1 MEVFII
7 SIFALLFAG
16 AHCSKIPSKPM
27 SPEDKESLIEEL
39 EHSQMLKE
47 LEVLIKNLDD
57 EQLDKLE
64 TILADNADDA
74 TEFDEIM
81 EELIEMGMDKGDIED
96 LKQLAA
102 LMEEFLIQIP
112 GINKKLEMKSDD
124 DLSDNI
130 QVGLGSLVLWY
141 LELIV
146 FLPFTF
152 QLYLLGLPNK
162 LGPLGY
168 IALHH
173 VLDGADDED
182 EHGDIVDVVIEP
194 SSIAKIEEMEAKIAG
209 TPSSSAAPGE
219 ALEDE
224 YQAPTFRRRRSVA
237 SLLSQVPKQLKAL
250 PIP

>member
-1 MEVFII
+1 MKFLII
-7 SIFALLFAG
+7 SIFAIFVC

-130 QVGLGSLVLWY
+130 QVGLSWVSGSLVSG
-141 LELIV
+141 INCVPV
-146 FLPFTF
+146 FHF
-152 QLYLLGLPNK
+152 
-162 LGPLGY
+162 
-168 IALHH
+168 
-173 VLDGADDED
+173 
-182 EHGDIVDVVIEP
+182 
-194 SSIAKIEEMEAKIAG
+194 
-209 TPSSSAAPGE
+209 SAVSTWTSQ
-219 ALEDE
+219 
-224 YQAPTFRRRRSVA
+224 QARTTWIYRPPPCPRRCG
-237 SLLSQVPKQLKAL
+237 
-250 PIP
+250 

>member
-1 MEVFII
+1 MLQINLISRKMKVFII
-7 SIFALLFAG
+7 SIVAILFAG

-112 GINKKLEMKSDD
+112 GINKKLEMKSND

-130 QVGLGSLVLWY
+130 QVGLGLW
-141 LELIV
+141 L
-146 FLPFTF
+146 
-152 QLYLLGLPNK
+152 
-162 LGPLGY
+162 
-168 IALHH
+168 
-173 VLDGADDED
+173 
-182 EHGDIVDVVIEP
+182 
-194 SSIAKIEEMEAKIAG
+194 SG
-209 TPSSSAAPGE
+209 TW
-219 ALEDE
+219 
-224 YQAPTFRRRRSVA
+224 
-237 SLLSQVPKQLKAL
+237 K
-250 PIP
+250 

>member
-1 MEVFII
+1 MLQINLISRKMKVFII
-7 SIFALLFAG
+7 SIVAILFAG

-112 GINKKLEMKSDD
+112 GINKKLEMKSND

-130 QVGLGSLVLWY
+130 QVGQRSWSLALWY
-141 LELIV
+141 LEIMCSCLS
-146 FLPFTF
+146 
-152 QLYLLGLPNK
+152 
-162 LGPLGY
+162 
-168 IALHH
+168 
-173 VLDGADDED
+173 
-182 EHGDIVDVVIEP
+182 VV
-194 SSIAKIEEMEAKIAG
+194 SSW
-209 TPSSSAAPGE
+209 APQ
-219 ALEDE
+219 
-224 YQAPTFRRRRSVA
+224 QARTTWIHRPPPCPRWCG
-237 SLLSQVPKQLKAL
+237 
-250 PIP
+250 

>member
-146 FLPFTF
+146 FLT
-152 QLYLLGLPNK
+152 YH
-162 LGPLGY
+162 
-168 IALHH
+168 I
-173 VLDGADDED
+173 
-182 EHGDIVDVVIEP
+182 
-194 SSIAKIEEMEAKIAG
+194 
-209 TPSSSAAPGE
+209 SAVSTWASQ
-219 ALEDE
+219 
-224 YQAPTFRRRRSVA
+224 QARTTWIYRPPPCPRRCG
-237 SLLSQVPKQLKAL
+237 
-250 PIP
+250 